1 MIFLGIDP
9 GLTGAVAAVDSAGTC
24 AVEDLP
30 TTPIPGGGLVKR
42 RVDGL
47 ALAKL
52 LRNLVPIGHE
62 CLIVIEAVRAMGG
75 KNNAVQTQGSLMRTL
90 GAIEA
95 TAEILRLKSHQ
106 IDPRQWKAFYGLDK
120 DKDRSLNIAR
130 ELYPLAAHKLARVK
144 DHNRAEALLLA
155 HYGQARLA

>member
-1 MIFLGIDP
+1 MIILGIDP

-30 TTPIPGGGLVKR
+30 TATIPGGGLVKR
-42 RVDGL
+42 RIDAL
-47 ALAKL
+47 ALATMV
-52 LRNLVPIGHE
+52 RQMVPIGHA
-62 CLIVIEAVRAMGG
+62 CLVVIEDVRAMGG

-95 TAEILRLKSHQ
+95 TTEILRLRWQKV
-106 IDPRQWKAFYGLDK
+106 DPRQWKAFYGLDK
-120 DKDRSLNIAR
+120 DKDRSLDIAR

-155 HYGQARLA
+155 HFGQARLA

>member
-47 ALAKL
+47 ELARM
-52 LRNLVPIGHE
+52 LRHMVPDGHA
-62 CLIVIEAVRAMGG
+62 CMVVIEDVQAIGG
-75 KNNAVQTQGSLMRTL
+75 SAVQTMGSMMRSV
-90 GAIEA
+90 GVIEA
-95 TAEILRLKSHQ
+95 TAEILRLPIKRAL
-106 IDPRQWKAFYGLDK
+106 PRTWKKFYGLGAEK
-120 DKDRSLNIAR
+120 DASLQIAR